1 MGSSSANI
9 SSRTSPPFFSTMR
22 MKSIFYTL
30 LLVSPACL
38 ALDLQHATP
47 QQSSVGRQFS
57 DDEIVN
63 YSVWGFIA
71 GLMDYFIRQ
80 QFSTT
85 TSTAVRATAVV
96 DAEGDVA
103 DTEAEE
109 DDAVVEVADAMVEQ
123 VKKVRNKKKQKKNK
137 KNRNKNTMKKK
148 EMQKMM
154 PIEKQMEEDNLDD
167 ATVNV

>member
-85 TSTAVRATAVV
+85 TSVAVKAVV
-96 DAEGDVA
+96 DTEGDVA

-123 VKKVRNKKKQKKNK
+123 VKKVRNKK
-137 KNRNKNTMKKK
+137 T
-148 EMQKMM
+148 
-154 PIEKQMEEDNLDD
+154 EEEQEEQE
-167 ATVNV
+167 

>member
-1 MGSSSANI
+1 MGSSANI
-9 SSRTSPPFFSTMR
+9 TSRTSPPFFSTMR

-47 QQSSVGRQFS
+47 QQSPVGRQFS

-85 TSTAVRATAVV
+85 TTTAVRAVV
-96 DAEGDVA
+96 DTEGDVA

-123 VKKVRNKKKQKKNK
+123 VKKVRNKKNK

-167 ATVNV
+167 AT

>member
-1 MGSSSANI
+1 MGS
-9 SSRTSPPFFSTMR
+9 RPFFSTMR
-22 MKSIFYTL
+22 MQSIFCTL

-38 ALDLQHATP
+38 ALELQHATP

-85 TSTAVRATAVV
+85 TTTAVRAVV
-96 DAEGDVA
+96 DTEG
-103 DTEAEE
+103 

-123 VKKVRNKKKQKKNK
+123 VKKVRNKKKQKNNK

>member
-1 MGSSSANI
+1 MGSSANI
-9 SSRTSPPFFSTMR
+9 TSRTSPPFFSTMR

-38 ALDLQHATP
+38 ALDLQHVTP

-71 GLMDYFIRQ
+71 GLMDYFISQ

-85 TSTAVRATAVV
+85 TSVAVKAVV
-96 DAEGDVA
+96 DTVG
-103 DTEAEE
+103 
-109 DDAVVEVADAMVEQ
+109 EVADAMVEQ

-137 KNRNKNTMKKK
+137 KNRNKDTMKKK

>member
-1 MGSSSANI
+1 MGSSANI
-9 SSRTSPPFFSTMR
+9 TSRTSPPFFSTMR

-38 ALDLQHATP
+38 ALELQHATP

-85 TSTAVRATAVV
+85 TTTAVRAVV
-96 DAEGDVA
+96 D
-103 DTEAEE
+103 TEE

-137 KNRNKNTMKKK
+137 KNRNKNAMKKK

>member
-1 MGSSSANI
+1 MGSSANI
-9 SSRTSPPFFSTMR
+9 TSRTSPPFFSTMR

-85 TSTAVRATAVV
+85 TSVAVKAVV
-96 DAEGDVA
+96 DTEGDVA

-109 DDAVVEVADAMVEQ
+109 DDSVVEVADAMVEQ
-123 VKKVRNKKKQKKNK
+123 VKKVRNKKNQ

-167 ATVNV
+167 

>member
-1 MGSSSANI
+1 MGS
-9 SSRTSPPFFSTMR
+9 RPFFSTMR
-22 MKSIFYTL
+22 MGSIFYTL

-85 TSTAVRATAVV
+85 TAVV
-96 DAEGDVA
+96 DTEGDVA

>member
-1 MGSSSANI
+1 MGSSANI
-9 SSRTSPPFFSTMR
+9 TSRTSPPFFSTMR

-85 TSTAVRATAVV
+85 TTTAVRAVV
-96 DAEGDVA
+96 DTEGDVA

-123 VKKVRNKKKQKKNK
+123 VKKVRNKKKQKKN
-137 KNRNKNTMKKK
+137 RNKNTMKKK

-167 ATVNV
+167 ATVN

>member
-1 MGSSSANI
+1 MGSSANI
-9 SSRTSPPFFSTMR
+9 TSRTSPPFFSTMR

-85 TSTAVRATAVV
+85 TSVAVKA
-96 DAEGDVA
+96 VA

-123 VKKVRNKKKQKKNK
+123 VKKVRNKKKQK
-137 KNRNKNTMKKK
+137 
-148 EMQKMM
+148 
-154 PIEKQMEEDNLDD
+154 
-167 ATVNV
+167 